1 MVLLLLFTGYNFPM
15 HWCEDIENLNS
26 CSYPMGGIFTVM
38 KMRQMMPSELCESAG
53 VFSLIN
59 NIAGVHSLQIYVS
72 AKVEPL

>member
-1 MVLLLLFTGYNFPM
+1 
-15 HWCEDIENLNS
+15 
-26 CSYPMGGIFTVM
+26 MGGIFTVM